1 MNDDLLLVIIQCE
14 DVVKRCSGFL
24 CMNDFYERIGKF
36 ENYSDKDSNKIR
48 YMTITCGG
56 CCGNL
61 LTPKLE
67 NLGMR
72 LKKANIDKNNV
83 IIHFASCICSDNSHR
98 QPCPFMN
105 RMKMLLL
112 RKGFNNIVL
121 GTHVSK
127 KAEAKRQAGIY
138 KKWD

>member
-1 MNDDLLLVIIQCE
+1 MPELVVIILCD

-24 CMNDFYERIGKF
+24 CMNDFYERTGKF
-36 ENYSDKDSNKIR
+36 EGYPDEVR
-48 YMTITCGG
+48 YMSITCGG

-72 LKKANIDKNNV
+72 LRKANINKEDV
-83 IIHFASCICSDNSHR
+83 VIHFASCVCSDNSHR
-98 QPCPFMN
+98 LPCPFMN
-105 RMKMLLL
+105 RMKALLN

-121 GTHVSK
+121 GTHVSQ

-138 KKWD
+138 KKWE

>member
-1 MNDDLLLVIIQCE
+1 MIEKSPELVVIIQCD

-24 CMNDFYERIGKF
+24 CMNDFYERTGKF
-36 ENYSDKDSNKIR
+36 ENYSEKVR
-48 YMTITCGG
+48 YMAITCGG

-72 LKKANIDKNNV
+72 LRKANINKDDV
-83 IIHFASCICSDNSHR
+83 VIHFASCVCSDNAHR
-98 QPCPFMN
+98 LPCPFMN
-105 RMKMLLL
+105 RMKALLK

-121 GTHVSK
+121 GSHISK

-138 KKWD
+138 KKWE

>member
-1 MNDDLLLVIIQCE
+1 MPELVVIIQCD

-24 CMNDFYERIGKF
+24 CMNEFYERTGKF
-36 ENYSDKDSNKIR
+36 EGYPDEVR
-48 YMTITCGG
+48 YMSITCGG

-72 LKKANIDKNNV
+72 LRKANINKEDV
-83 IIHFASCICSDNSHR
+83 VIHFASCVCSDNSHR
-98 QPCPFMN
+98 LPCPFMN
-105 RMKMLLL
+105 RMKALLN

-121 GTHVSK
+121 GTHVSQ

-138 KKWD
+138 KKWE